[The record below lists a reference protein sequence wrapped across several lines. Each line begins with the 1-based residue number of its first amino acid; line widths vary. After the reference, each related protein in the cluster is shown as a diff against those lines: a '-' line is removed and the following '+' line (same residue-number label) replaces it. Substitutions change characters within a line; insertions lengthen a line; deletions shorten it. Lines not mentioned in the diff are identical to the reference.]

1 MKAMF
6 INENEH
12 PYAYYIIT
20 GLKTIE
26 TRSRNMLAP
35 LVGERVAVVRTF
47 KGAPA
52 MVVGYVTVVD
62 SSRKDWSYLNAHRGD
77 TMIMGGSEYDTPERW
92 CYFLEN
98 ATPCEPY
105 PLPADAVRHGRSW
118 CEFEEVVRN
127 A

>member
-6 INENEH
+6 INENER
-12 PYAYYIIT
+12 PYAYYIVT

-47 KGAPA
+47 RGAPA
-52 MVVGYVTVVD
+52 LVVGYVTVVD
-62 SSRKDWSYLNAHRGD
+62 SARKDWYYLNAHRGD
-77 TMIMGGSEYDTPERW
+77 TLIWGGSAYDTPVRW

-98 ATPCEPY
+98 ATECEWY

-118 CEFEEVVRN
+118 CEFEEVTRN